1 MMEQLKPAVKGPAVA
16 EENASGEENMP
27 TDQSASI
34 VALLRRWNSEGCSY
48 IPPAEYDQSASIVA
62 LLRRWNSEGC
72 SYIPP
77 AE

>member
-27 TDQSASI
+27 ADQSASI